1 MSKITALKAREY
13 GAIESIKDY
22 KQHLKSSMLLPL
34 QDLRPNLITSVVL
47 VVVNVGE
54 VMMTKGT
61 DYMLQLRVADPTIGV
76 DNTMPLSIF
85 RRTASSMPDIHGPGD
100 IMYLEAVK
108 TNQVGQDCHLYNNF
122 CTIWQIHNYNVSV
135 NDTNPI
141 IQYLRQWWQGT
152 SMCTLSCSSAQMV
165 APLAND
171 HANNGINVNKDM
183 NGSKERVFTSENC
196 NDNGNDALAIVPDR
210 NVNICNSTADNTH
223 SLTVAASSVDV
234 VSSDANDTN
243 GIMPVTPAA
252 SRAQIKYTSPPGSA
266 TSRFNSPYRRL
277 AGEMEIGRHGDLIV
291 EVLHVE
297 PPEPDNNFFGDK
309 MQRCVVTDYTENPLF
324 SDSRNM
330 PVDLVIYGQRLAW
343 CTIHQVDRINK
354 MPQLQK
360 HQKYWLRG
368 ARCVYYGDD
377 NVGFAVQIHPKYMR
391 TILVINIEDGDVA
404 LESLDARRKEVLQ
417 IPMQAALLDPLPDQ
431 NTNYEQEEQVSY
443 NQPEPTVVTPVSHR
457 PLQDTRT
464 TFESF
469 DWEKATKV
477 VPISSIHAS
486 QQLNTRF
493 HVRARVAKIFPEKA
507 EQSIQTLCANC
518 KRRCDGQLSVV
529 CVGCQHPALKL
540 IHECNLVLELVD
552 DSARCLVMCPNA
564 TTVGKLIGHNIQG
577 ALSDSAE
584 ARSAAV
590 KRIQTL
596 WSWVESN
603 ADKTWVDLIVALVLV
618 PGPGQSAGAL
628 VRCLIVVDVSHPLA
642 IGLI

>member
-1 MSKITALKAREY
+1 
-13 GAIESIKDY
+13 
-22 KQHLKSSMLLPL
+22 
-34 QDLRPNLITSVVL
+34 
-47 VVVNVGE
+47 
-54 VMMTKGT
+54 MTKGT

-76 DNTMPLSIF
+76 DNPMPLSIF

-152 SMCTLSCSSAQMV
+152 SMCALSHSPARVV

-171 HANNGINVNKDM
+171 HVNNGINVHKDM
-183 NGSKERVFTSENC
+183 NGSEERVFTSENS
-196 NDNGNDALAIVPDR
+196 NTNGNNNGNDALAGVPDR

-223 SLTVAASSVDV
+223 PLKVATSAVNV
-234 VSSDANDTN
+234 VSSDTN
-243 GIMPVTPAA
+243 KTNSIMAVTPAA
-252 SRAQIKYTSPPGSA
+252 SRAQIKYTPPPGSA

-277 AGEMEIGRHGDLIV
+277 ASEMELGRHGDLIV

-297 PPEPDNNFFGDK
+297 SPEPDNNFFGDK

-324 SDSRNM
+324 SNSCHM
-330 PVDLVIYGQRLAW
+330 PVDLAIRGQRLAW

-354 MPQLQK
+354 MPELQK

-368 ARCVYYGDD
+368 ARCVYTGDD
-377 NVGFAVQIHPKYMR
+377 SVGFAVQIHPKYMR

-404 LESLDARRKEVLQ
+404 LGPLDARRQEVLQ
-417 IPMQAALLDPLPDQ
+417 TPMQAALPVPLPDQ
-431 NTNYEQEEQVSY
+431 NTNYGQEEKVPYHQS
-443 NQPEPTVVTPVSHR
+443 EPTVVTPVSHR
-457 PLQDTRT
+457 PCQDTRAT
-464 TFESF
+464 VEPF
-469 DWEKATKV
+469 DWENATKV
-477 VPISSIHAS
+477 VPISSIHSS

-493 HVRARVAKIFPEKA
+493 HVRARITRIFPETA

-518 KRRCDGQLSVV
+518 KRRCDDQQSIV
-529 CVGCQHPALKL
+529 CVGCQHPVLKL

-552 DSARCLVMCPNA
+552 DSTRCLVMCPDI
-564 TTVGKLIGHNIQG
+564 TTASKLIGHNIQ
-577 ALSDSAE
+577 ATLSDSAE
-584 ARSAAV
+584 ARNAAV
-590 KRIQTL
+590 ERIQTL
-596 WSWVESN
+596 WGWVESN
-603 ADKTWVDLIVALVLV
+603 ADKTWVDLLVALVLV

-628 VRCLIVVDVSHPLA
+628 IRCLIVADVSHPLA
-642 IGLI
+642 IGLK